1 MDERGILDDAD
12 AGLLAGAAARPWL
25 VSSWL
30 ALPSSHIP
38 RANTRISVLGIR
50 IRRSTLRRLV
60 KMAVLLLVL
69 ALFSLACSTRATPY
83 RFGVI
88 NDTNAFR
95 GESPYPASSSI
106 AVPPSS
112 SPTTLQSAPT
122 ALKTATT
129 GAGAAAVYAKAHGT
143 DLHIHDPSI
152 IYDASTASFY
162 SYSVGPRMLIHQS
175 PTLDGPW
182 TELGSLLP
190 ADSIIPKGDR
200 KAPWAPSTIQ
210 INGRFYCYYA
220 VSNAGC
226 RDSAVGVA
234 SSDSPGP
241 GAWTDHGLL
250 IQSGTGAGADQFPLN
265 QSNTIDP
272 SIFVDTDGSVYLTF
286 GSFWTGIWEVKLGS
300 DLISVAEDMDARHL
314 AAEPGAIFPARK
326 NANSICGDPTGGH
339 PIEGSFLSYHGGW
352 YYLWFSWGRCCEFK
366 DERMR
371 TNGKEYRIKVGRS
384 TSAQGPFVDKQGK
397 DLIDGGGETVYA
409 SNGDVFAPGG
419 QGILSDGLGDILYY
433 HYLNTSISYDFWE
446 ARLGYNRLE
455 YEDGWPVAV

>member
-1 MDERGILDDAD
+1 
-12 AGLLAGAAARPWL
+12 
-25 VSSWL
+25 
-30 ALPSSHIP
+30 
-38 RANTRISVLGIR
+38 
-50 IRRSTLRRLV
+50 
-60 KMAVLLLVL
+60 
-69 ALFSLACSTRATPY
+69 
-83 RFGVI
+83 
-88 NDTNAFR
+88 
-95 GESPYPASSSI
+95 
-106 AVPPSS
+106 
-112 SPTTLQSAPT
+112 
-122 ALKTATT
+122 LKTATT

-152 IYDASTASFY
+152 IYDASTVSFY

-314 AAEPGAIFPARK
+314 AAEPVAIFPARK

-371 TNGKEYRIKVGRS
+371 TNGKEYAVHPLTIILS
-384 TSAQGPFVDKQGK
+384 TSANFCSTG
-397 DLIDGGGETVYA
+397 IA
-409 SNGDVFAPGG
+409 SRLADPQVPRGR
-419 QGILSDGLGDILYY
+419 S
-433 HYLNTSISYDFWE
+433 SISK
-446 ARLGYNRLE
+446 ARTLSTVVERQCTLRMATYLHQ
-455 YEDGWPVAV
+455 VARASCRTDSVISSTIITVSGLIFSLSCV